1 VFFAFLQENSKVQ
14 SIRSLA
20 PLSIR
25 NPAHSSAISIPVL
38 FSTTSY
44 LHVIHCFGSPFF
56 RMGMKAD
63 AVQSFGHT
71 AS

>member
-1 VFFAFLQENSKVQ
+1 
-14 SIRSLA
+14 
-20 PLSIR
+20 
-25 NPAHSSAISIPVL
+25 
-38 FSTTSY
+38 